1 MYVAGRVVV
10 RRVVVRRVRV
20 AVHRVVRGAI
30 VLLRILLR
38 RPSCVGHRDVVG
50 CLRSFGAL
58 SCGVRGLGRCGDV
71 SAAPFQGSRRRT
83 NIESRPESV
92 QRVLRLDAV
101 RGALV
106 DLPAQSSQRGH
117 RGALTGRQAAGPQ
130 LAAGPGATLL

>member
-1 MYVAGRVVV
+1 MGFALDLVVRLDRDRFFSAATGRGSVNLATGRFLFAGRFLS
-10 RRVVVRRVRV
+10 
-20 AVHRVVRGAI
+20 A
-30 VLLRILLR
+30 
-38 RPSCVGHRDVVG
+38 G
-50 CLRSFGAL
+50 CS
-58 SCGVRGLGRCGDV
+58 
-71 SAAPFQGSRRRT
+71 
-83 NIESRPESV
+83 ESV